1 MGKWTQTSLQAMR
14 QRLGESPLDL
24 NDPPVTGL
32 TRLKSQRKARGIAD
46 DVCGGM
52 VVCVVA
58 EPPV

>member
-1 MGKWTQTSLQAMR
+1 MR

-58 EPPV
+58 ERPA